1 MVDIDLDKVV
11 ECETAL
17 GLSIMTSAD
26 MKFLMSF
33 IKVMRPIV
41 AAMKLIDGESH
52 CYVGQLIPTIMGLQ
66 RKLQTA
72 GEDPT
77 MKPLTEAQ
85 IAGLRKRFDC
95 TLQSEEHQVSTM
107 LHPKFKLAFLP
118 VEQSRMQGRQL
129 LLKYVEQVQREV
141 AEPSALLPGGSSS
154 EADDDED
161 FYSFLNKPE
170 QAGSSLSDEVIIIKS
185 VYLSIWVFHHAG

>member
-1 MVDIDLDKVV
+1 MLKINTFTYLPCQNQICCHVY
-11 ECETAL
+11 
-17 GLSIMTSAD
+17 S
-26 MKFLMSF
+26 SF

-41 AAMKLIDGESH
+41 AAIKLSEGESH

-77 MKPLTEAQ
+77 KKPLTEAL

-107 LHPKFKLAFLP
+107 FHPKFKLAFLP
-118 VEQSRMQGRQL
+118 DEQSRVQGRQL

-154 EADDDED
+154 KADDNED
-161 FYSFLNKPE
+161 LYSFLNKPE

-185 VYLSIWVFHHAG
+185 VYLSIWGSHHAG